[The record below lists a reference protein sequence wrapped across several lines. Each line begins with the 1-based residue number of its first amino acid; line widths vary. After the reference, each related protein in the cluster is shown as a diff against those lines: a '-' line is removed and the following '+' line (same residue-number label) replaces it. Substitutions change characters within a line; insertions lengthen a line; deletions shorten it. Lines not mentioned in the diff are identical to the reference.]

1 MNAAT
6 GARLTLTGV
15 AFAFNPGAPIFRD
28 LTATMAPGDVWG
40 VTGPSGSGKSTLL
53 SLLAG
58 WEAPTAGVME
68 RVGIRRVGWVFQNPH
83 GQAHRTA
90 LDHVVYP
97 IIARGGDRASASRRA
112 LRILDELGLVA
123 RAESTFA
130 QLSGGEAQ
138 RLMLCR
144 AIAAEPDLLLVDEP
158 TAQLDRTNAATVNGV
173 LRSLAGI
180 GAIVVV
186 ATHDQDTVAA
196 CTHRLTLDRATIAA
210 EGHRS

>member
-1 MNAAT
+1 MSAAV
-6 GARLTLTGV
+6 GARLALTGV
-15 AFAFNPGAPIFRD
+15 AFAFSPGASIFHG
-28 LTATMAPGDVWG
+28 LTATMSPGQVWA

-58 WEAPTAGVME
+58 WEAPTAGGIE
-68 RVGIRRVGWVFQNPH
+68 RTGIGRVGWVFQNPH

-97 IIARGGDRASASRRA
+97 LIARGDDRTSASRRA
-112 LRILDELGLVA
+112 LRILGELGLLG
-123 RAESTFA
+123 RAEHTFA

-180 GAIVVV
+180 GAIIVV

-196 CTHRLTLDRATIAA
+196 CTHRLTLERATAA
-210 EGHRS
+210 PEEAGT

>member
-1 MNAAT
+1 MST
-6 GARLTLTGV
+6 RHDARLELHGV
-15 AFAFNPGAPIFRD
+15 AQSFSAGAPIFRD
-28 LTATMAPGDVWG
+28 VSATMSPGEVWA

-58 WEAPTAGVME
+58 WDVPAAGSIE
-68 RVGIRRVGWVFQNPH
+68 RIAIDRVGWVFQNPH

-90 LDHVVYP
+90 LDHVAYP
-97 IIARGGDRASASRRA
+97 IIARGVARTEASRRA
-112 LRILDELGLVA
+112 ARILDELGL
-123 RAESTFA
+123 RAHADRTFA

-158 TAQLDRTNAATVNGV
+158 TAQLDRANAATVNDV

-180 GAIVVV
+180 GSIVVV
-186 ATHDQDTVAA
+186 ATHDHDTVAA
-196 CTHRLTLDRATIAA
+196 CSHRLMLDRAPEVS
-210 EGHRS
+210 EGARS

>member
-1 MNAAT
+1 MRDPAT
-6 GARLTLTGV
+6 VRLELRGV
-15 AFAFNPGAPIFRD
+15 AHAFAPDAPIFEGI
-28 LTATMAPGDVWG
+28 TEAMAPGQVWA
-40 VTGPSGSGKSTLL
+40 VTGPSGAGKSTLL

-58 WEAPTAGVME
+58 WETPTTGSIE
-68 RVGIRRVGWVFQNPH
+68 RVGIERIGWVFQNPH

-97 IIARGGDRASASRRA
+97 IIARGTPRVEAARRA
-112 LRILDELGLVA
+112 GGILDELGL
-123 RAESTFA
+123 RAQADRTFA

-144 AIAAEPDLLLVDEP
+144 AMATRPDLLLVDEP
-158 TAQLDRTNAATVNGV
+158 TAQLDRTNAATVNAV

-196 CTHRLTLDRATIAA
+196 CSHRLMLDGALTATKDP
-210 EGHRS
+210 RP

>member
-1 MNAAT
+1 MST
-6 GARLTLTGV
+6 GSGARMELHAVAHAFSPGSPIFQGLTETLT
-15 AFAFNPGAPIFRD
+15 A
-28 LTATMAPGDVWG
+28 GDVWA

-58 WEAPTAGVME
+58 WESPTAGHIR
-68 RVGIRRVGWVFQNPH
+68 RVGVDTVGWVFQNPH
-83 GQAHRTA
+83 GQARRTV

-97 IIARGGDRASASRRA
+97 IIARGNPRQEAAWRAE
-112 LRILDELGLVA
+112 RILDELGL
-123 RAESTFA
+123 RALAKRTFA

-173 LRSLAGI
+173 LQSLAGI

-186 ATHDQDTVAA
+186 ATHDQDTVVA
-196 CTHRLTLDRATIAA
+196 CSRRLALDASPALAR
-210 EGHRS
+210 GPRS

>member
-1 MNAAT
+1 MST
-6 GARLTLTGV
+6 GSDARLELRGV
-15 AFAFNPGAPIFRD
+15 AHAFSQGAPIFQG
-28 LTATMAPGDVWG
+28 LTETMSPGEVWA

-58 WEAPTAGVME
+58 WESPSAGIIE
-68 RVGIRRVGWVFQNPH
+68 RIEIDKVGWVFQNPH

-97 IIARGGDRASASRRA
+97 IIARGTARPEASRRA
-112 LRILDELGLVA
+112 ERILDELGL
-123 RAESTFA
+123 RALAERTFA

-144 AIAAEPDLLLVDEP
+144 AIATEPDLLLVDEP

-196 CTHRLTLDRATIAA
+196 CSHRLTLDRAPVAS
-210 EGHRS
+210 EGTRP